1 VVAPFA
7 TTKTKKVL
15 RIEMNNPELHQDVMS
30 RVKTIT
36 LRDLINAYVPDA
48 PEELAARNERVRAAR
63 RHRVSPLAAAAED
76 PRGPP
81 EHPHGAVA
89 TDAPSAAAP
98 TDPDTSPIGF
108 SPDGYGDIDLFSFDQ
123 AGDDQDGPIPD
134 SSFGAA
140 HQPLG
145 YGGGDGPG
153 PVPADAVTGEDDE
166 ESAGMDF
173 EAFLALARGET
184 GADEDETAIF
194 SIGARTGVT
203 KATYSHRSRLL
214 VSRWRPE
221 DDRQL
226 LAAVALHGTDLAL
239 VQKKLP
245 TRTRTQIKRRLAI
258 LSKTTPH
265 LVRNAILASLGVA
278 GGDAV
283 VRPDGTVVPM
293 IPPHGITPQI
303 TPLAT
308 ASATDRLASAA
319 VLDATRALIAQAD
332 AESAV
337 RNAEEAAENAGA
349 EAQARA
355 LFGQAEAEAE
365 VMALFG
371 LAPEAGEE
379 AEGAP
384 APPQELAN
392 TPVDAP
398 VTGFEDLYDPEMF
411 GGEIDLYGMDDD
423 M

>member
-1 VVAPFA
+1 MFRMPPRSWLRGMSEFVQRAA
-7 TTKTKKVL
+7 TASHPSLLLL
-15 RIEMNNPELHQDVMS
+15 R
-30 RVKTIT
+30 T
-36 LRDLINAYVPDA
+36 
-48 PEELAARNERVRAAR
+48 LAAHPSTLTALSRPTP
-63 RHRVSPLAAAAED
+63 PL
-76 PRGPP
+76 PP
-81 EHPHGAVA
+81 LQ
-89 TDAPSAAAP
+89 P
-98 TDPDTSPIGF
+98 TRTP
-108 SPDGYGDIDLFSFDQ
+108 
-123 AGDDQDGPIPD
+123 
-134 SSFGAA
+134 
-140 HQPLG
+140 QPLG
-145 YGGGDGPG
+145 SP
-153 PVPADAVTGEDDE
+153 PTVTAISTSSPSTRRAMIKTVLFPIPLSVPHINLSAMAAATAPARPRLDAVTGEDDE